1 MAILFY
7 QAAKI
12 IKFGETECEYA
23 IMRGYEDAGHG
34 PGGFA
39 GQVRFLSYRGY
50 WSFGLKKASQVPTA
64 RHSIN
69 PVPNEV
75 RCGVCRHAVQPACRR
90 HATVPQFVAYF
101 QHALFHCAAAHLT
114 QQSCMRLIGY
124 RASRTMTT
132 K

>member
-50 WSFGLKKASQVPTA
+50 WSFGLKKSKPSANGT
-64 RHSIN
+64 
-69 PVPNEV
+69 
-75 RCGVCRHAVQPACRR
+75 
-90 HATVPQFVAYF
+90 T
-101 QHALFHCAAAHLT
+101 FH
-114 QQSCMRLIGY
+114 
-124 RASRTMTT
+124 
-132 K
+132 